1 MPNKQNGSKKDEE
14 NHGTIGRGYK
24 FNSFV
29 HDGKNTAVVYH
40 DRSSVSPSLVSSLPK
55 EKTILARNFPS
66 NFCKSLYLI

>member
-40 DRSSVSPSLVSSLPK
+40 DRSFVRFSSKAIVPFL
-55 EKTILARNFPS
+55 
-66 NFCKSLYLI
+66 LIFVNHFI